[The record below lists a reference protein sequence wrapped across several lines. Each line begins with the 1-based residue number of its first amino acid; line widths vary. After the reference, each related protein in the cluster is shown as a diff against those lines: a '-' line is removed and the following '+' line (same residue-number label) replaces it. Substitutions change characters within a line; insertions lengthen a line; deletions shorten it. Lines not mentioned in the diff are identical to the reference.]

1 MNLTSPDEQT
11 LISGFHD
18 EASPESERI
27 SCLTQITKI
36 DELKAIE
43 LITEGMKRKPTISFM
58 KSVLSLLPGMK
69 CSQAHELMNY
79 YLQYLLKPDA
89 ALIPH
94 HTEMLASA
102 LPIMAEFNRPEYVDA
117 ILSAYTCFSIKEKQD
132 AIIKSGVFDKL
143 LAGPL
148 TDQQKA
154 EILLITGETDKI
166 PASISR
172 EDFAAACHK
181 IIRKHADL
189 DKIKSD
195 LNSVKKR
202 GDMELYQKLRE
213 ETKNKLL
220 PEATRKVIFTGLI
233 VLVIS
238 FLLFYF
244 LFIFHKPLTSVQI
257 TNKITGFA
265 ITAFCV
271 IAGIGTLALFVRFKS
286 R

>member
-11 LISGFHD
+11 LISGFHN
-18 EASPESERI
+18 ETSTESERI
-27 SCLTQITKI
+27 SCLTQLADI

-69 CSQAHELMNY
+69 CDQAHELMNY

-102 LPIMAEFNRPEYVDA
+102 LPIMAEFKRPEYVDA
-117 ILSAYTCFSIKEKQD
+117 ILSAYSCFSIREKQD
-132 AIIKSGVFDKL
+132 AIIKSGVFEKL
-143 LAGPL
+143 LAGSL

-154 EILLITGETDKI
+154 EILLITGDTDKI

-172 EDFAAACHK
+172 EDYAAACHK
-181 IIRKHADL
+181 IIRKHADFR
-189 DKIKSD
+189 KIKSD

-202 GDMELYQKLRE
+202 GDMELYKKLKE
-213 ETKNKLL
+213 ETKDKLM
-220 PEATRKVIFTGLI
+220 PDATRKVIFTGI
-233 VLVIS
+233 VALVVS
-238 FLLFYF
+238 FTIFYF
-244 LFIFHKPLTSVQI
+244 LFIFHKPLTNVQV

-265 ITAFCV
+265 ISAFCV
-271 IAGIGTLALFVRFKS
+271 IAGLGTLALFRFKS
-286 R
+286 K